1 MNSSFFDDETPLVRL
16 DCYEPAGLRLELDA
30 PTLLRHLLLIGGTG
44 AGKTSILNVMLG
56 QLLSARVGGQ
66 PVGLLILDGKQDD
79 TVLRIQKL
87 AAEARRPVQVL
98 TPGGAL
104 GYDLFSSLCTLD
116 DVAAMA
122 QRLVLGAGPL
132 GGDNAY
138 WDNMR
143 ATMLEAALSLL
154 VVKGTPIA
162 FDPAIEFMRVWFF
175 GSEADPAPV
184 NELVQHAQSVAAV
197 SRLPAAIT
205 QKIKQ
210 SLDAVKLWQKLDSRT
225 RSIVQSI
232 LLTVLNPLLSSR
244 AGLLFATDGR
254 PVFQPELIVNQG
266 GVVIV
271 SLNALTEPD
280 LTRLIF
286 RLVKNDF
293 YQCAQRRLAG
303 PLCGLVMDEYP
314 LAVGFDDL
322 ENLQTLRSRGAFVIA
337 ATQGFL
343 ALDQMVG
350 SRIRQALVAGFQNI
364 LAMQS
369 HEPEVDLLMAMIMG
383 QREIIERR
391 KSFSSDSDLLELIP
405 SSIGRQMVPVCPP
418 GALARLQA
426 FQAYVSLANGVH
438 PSQPVWLVPRFVK
451 VDPPP
456 PAVKPP
462 DPLAQ
467 VLAEVAGQQPA
478 LPPAASVA
486 GVVQMMARFEAPQL
500 MSVEIWRATVQLCAP
515 KTKRQVLMREANRLF
530 RENAAGKPL
539 PGLKTLP
546 ACWLRGLPALLKLYA
561 RQDFYDLKEVDGCL
575 LIQFS
580 EGMEWPPKVLTIP
593 QSNLLALLNWNLYPS
608 LWRPLKR
615 RHWQLLY
622 ATRPELRPQLQIH
635 AKAVGWLMLA

>member
-1 MNSSFFDDETPLVRL
+1 
-16 DCYEPAGLRLELDA
+16 
-30 PTLLRHLLLIGGTG
+30 
-44 AGKTSILNVMLG
+44 
-56 QLLSARVGGQ
+56 
-66 PVGLLILDGKQDD
+66 
-79 TVLRIQKL
+79 
-87 AAEARRPVQVL
+87 
-98 TPGGAL
+98 
-104 GYDLFSSLCTLD
+104 
-116 DVAAMA
+116 
-122 QRLVLGAGPL
+122 
-132 GGDNAY
+132 
-138 WDNMR
+138 
-143 ATMLEAALSLL
+143 
-154 VVKGTPIA
+154 
-162 FDPAIEFMRVWFF
+162 MRVWFF

-210 SLDAVKLWQKLDSRT
+210 SLDAVTLWQKLDSRT

-244 AGLLFATDGR
+244 AGLLFANNGR
-254 PVFQPELIVNQG
+254 PVFQPELVVNQG

-271 SLNALTEPD
+271 SLNALTEPA

-350 SRIRQALVAGFQNI
+350 SRFRQALVAGFQNI

-405 SSIGRQMVPVCPP
+405 SLIGRQIVPVCPP

-438 PSQPVWLVPRFVK
+438 PLQPVWLVPRFVK

-467 VLAEVAGQQPA
+467 VLAEIAGQQPA

-486 GVVQMMARFEAPQL
+486 GVVQMMAKFEAPQL

-515 KTKRQVLMREANRLF
+515 KTKRQVLMWEANRLF
-530 RENAAGKPL
+530 RENAGKPL
-539 PGLKTLP
+539 PGLKTIP
-546 ACWLRGLPALLKLYA
+546 ACWLRGLPTLLKLNA

-580 EGMEWPPKVLTIP
+580 EGTDWPPKVLTNP

-635 AKAVGWLMLA
+635 AKAVGWSMLA